1 MKKKFKLK
9 DNNLPKNFNALV
21 IKKTLSNKYILNVEK
36 TEIKNINHD
45 EILIKVSYSSL
56 NYKDIL
62 LCSGN
67 PGLVRR
73 YPHIPGIDAAG
84 IVVRSYSKKFK
95 AGDSVI
101 IVARPMGV
109 KSSGGLAQYVK
120 VPSNWVEKLPAGL
133 SLKKAMI
140 FGTAGFTAAL
150 AVHLLLKNGLKKNTY
165 PILVSGATG
174 GVGILSICILSR
186 LGFRVCAITGKPEQE
201 SFLKE
206 IGASEIIHRNEFS
219 SYPEM
224 PLLKIRFA
232 GIIDNIGGDIISSGS
247 RQLVEGGK
255 IAAIGMASSENFQ
268 INLMPFILRG
278 IQIIGINAE
287 STDSALRKKIWKE
300 IVKISKEKTLK
311 LVYQECNIHNSIN
324 IIKKIKN
331 NTNVG
336 RVIVRMI

>member
-1 MKKKFKLK
+1 MSYL
-9 DNNLPKNFNALV
+9 DLNLEKEFLGKRIIVTGASRGLGAMACEALAKRGAK
-21 IKKTLSNKYILNVEK
+21 IAMLS
-36 TEIKNINHD
+36 
-45 EILIKVSYSSL
+45 
-56 NYKDIL
+56 
-62 LCSGN
+62 
-67 PGLVRR
+67 R
-73 YPHIPGIDAAG
+73 
-84 IVVRSYSKKFK
+84 SKKEM
-95 AGDSVI
+95 D
-101 IVARPMGV
+101 
-109 KSSGGLAQYVK
+109 
-120 VPSNWVEKLPAGL
+120 N
-133 SLKKAMI
+133 
-140 FGTAGFTAAL
+140 
-150 AVHLLLKNGLKKNTY
+150 LKNGLKKNTY

-224 PLLKIRFA
+224 PLLKVRFA

-255 IAAIGMASSENFQ
+255 IAAIGMTSNENFQ